1 MVNITR
7 EKWQRRSL
15 ERTANGGLNKGL
27 TNTSTQ
33 MWAITTSVEIPMNTM
48 KESGATQWT
57 RGKNGSCAT
66 CQSVTK
72 VRMYVFHLC
81 EVFSSLKYL
90 DIYLVSLGARLGMEL
105 TGSNTEG
112 MNDILGGPLNILL
125 QHGMPFLST
134 TFNSSPLM
142 TTNWSDFHEKASQ
155 SHRGQF

>member
-1 MVNITR
+1 M
-7 EKWQRRSL
+7 L
-15 ERTANGGLNKGL
+15 
-27 TNTSTQ
+27 
-33 MWAITTSVEIPMNTM
+33 AITTSVEIPMNTM

-125 QHGMPFLST
+125 QHGNAFFVNNLQLFPSKDDK
-134 TFNSSPLM
+134 S
-142 TTNWSDFHEKASQ
+142 E
-155 SHRGQF
+155 

>member
-1 MVNITR
+1 M
-7 EKWQRRSL
+7 
-15 ERTANGGLNKGL
+15 TANGGLNKGL

-48 KESGATQWT
+48 KESGATPWT

-81 EVFSSLKYL
+81 EVSSSIKYL

-125 QHGMPFLST
+125 QHGNAFFVNNLQLFP
-134 TFNSSPLM
+134 
-142 TTNWSDFHEKASQ
+142 SDDDKSE
-155 SHRGQF
+155 